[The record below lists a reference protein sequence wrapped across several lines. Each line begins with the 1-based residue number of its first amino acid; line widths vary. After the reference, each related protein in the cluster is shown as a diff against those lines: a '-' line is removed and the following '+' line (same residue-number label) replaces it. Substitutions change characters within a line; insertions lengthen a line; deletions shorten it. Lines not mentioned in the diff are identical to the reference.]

1 MRFSTHMVLLAL
13 AAGLAAWATVGRLGD
28 MDAITDSMAMLDEAE
43 LDAWFI

>member
-28 MDAITDSMAMLDEAE
+28 MDSITDSMSAPDESE
-43 LDAWFI
+43 VEAWFI